1 VRRLA
6 LIPLALALVLP
17 ATAAAQSQTF
27 GSPLTTAPNLNVG
40 CEMYPYIADV
50 SGSYGLKPSGVADCT
65 WRQSGVFGVTSGD
78 PRFSSVPGDG
88 TITRVEVLAGPNP
101 APLRFVVFS
110 QLGNAGG
117 TENFQCCFFVSETA
131 PVALTPNVV
140 NTFAVNIPVQR
151 NTLDGIRRFD
161 LMGISAAAGT
171 GTLPL
176 AQVAPRINNFDIFT
190 PGSVNAGFFYPRL
203 SANGQDQGG
212 GRREE
217 GVPGIEVL
225 VRWTWQPP
233 GAVVPQP
240 GGGGGGGQGGVIGP
254 VGPALAGR
262 GATPV
267 RRGNALVDLI
277 CNGNAACAG
286 QLQLLAARAGGAAAL
301 APRAG
306 GSAAEPAPPARGAA
320 KPKKKAKK
328 PKSYGKARFS
338 IPAGGK
344 ATIKVK
350 LNKAGKKA
358 LKKKPKGVT
367 VRLRM
372 TPAGGAPIESRVKL
386 KR

>member
-1 VRRLA
+1 MRRLA
-6 LIPLALALVLP
+6 LIPLALALLLP
-17 ATAAAQSQTF
+17 ASAAAQSQTF
-27 GSPLTTAPNLNVG
+27 GSPLTTPSNVG
-40 CEMYPYIADV
+40 IGCDQKPIIVNVNGD
-50 SGSYGLKPSGVADCT
+50 YGPGPGAADCT

-101 APLRFVVFS
+101 APLRFVVLS

-240 GGGGGGGQGGVIGP
+240 GGGGGGGGQGGVIGP

-267 RRGNALVDLI
+267 RRGNALVDLV
-277 CNGNAACAG
+277 CNGNATCAG
-286 QLQLLAARAGGAAAL
+286 QLQLLAARAGGAAA
-301 APRAG
+301 
-306 GSAAEPAPPARGAA
+306 
-320 KPKKKAKK
+320 KPKKKKAKK
-328 PKSYGKARFS
+328 LKSYGKARFS

-358 LKKKPKGVT
+358 LKNKPKGVT
-367 VRLRM
+367 VRLKM

>member
-1 VRRLA
+1 MRRLA
-6 LIPLALALVLP
+6 LIPIALALVLP
-17 ATAAAQSQTF
+17 SAAAAQSQTF
-27 GSPLTTAPNLNVG
+27 GSPLTTAPNLSIG
-40 CEMYPYIADV
+40 CEQKPIIVNVNGD
-50 SGSYGLKPSGVADCT
+50 YGPAPGAADCT
-65 WRQSGVFGVTSGD
+65 WRQTGVFGVTSGD

-101 APLRFVVFS
+101 APLRFVVLS

-117 TENFQCCFFVSETA
+117 TENFQCCFFQSETA
-131 PVALTPNVV
+131 PVPLTPNVV
-140 NTFAVNIPVQR
+140 NTFDVNIPVQR
-151 NTLDGIRRFD
+151 NTLQGIRRFD

-176 AQVAPRINNFDIFT
+176 AQVAPRINNFDIFQ
-190 PGSVNAGFFYPRL
+190 PGSVNAGFFYPRM

-225 VRWTWQPP
+225 VRWTWTPP
-233 GAVVPQP
+233 GGAPPP
-240 GGGGGGGQGGVIGP
+240 GGGVIGP
-254 VGPALAGR
+254 TGPALAGR

-277 CNGNAACAG
+277 CNGDVACAG
-286 QLQLLAARAGGAAAL
+286 RLELLAARAGGA
-301 APRAG
+301 
-306 GSAAEPAPPARGAA
+306 AA

-328 PKSYGKARFS
+328 PKSYGKARYS
-338 IPAGGK
+338 ISAGGK
-344 ATIKVK
+344 ATVKVK

-358 LKKKPKGVT
+358 LKNKPKGIT
-367 VRLRM
+367 VRLKM
-372 TPAGGAPIESRVKL
+372 TPAGGKAIETRVKL